1 VLELKRILEEPG
13 TEDVGFCFTK
23 NQVLFSLAPR
33 IKLISRLME
42 GTYPNY
48 RQVIPT
54 GSDKIATVR
63 REDLEGALK
72 RVSILSKD
80 RANLVK
86 IAIEEGGM
94 VLSANNPE
102 MGEAQEEINAKYRG
116 QGLSVGFNARYFLE
130 ALGAAEGDEVL
141 LELQDSLS
149 PCLLKEKEQGDIK
162 YFSVV
167 MPMRL

>member
-1 VLELKRILEEPG
+1 
-13 TEDVGFCFTK
+13 
-23 NQVLFSLAPR
+23 
-33 IKLISRLME
+33 
-42 GTYPNY
+42 
-48 RQVIPT
+48 
-54 GSDKIATVR
+54 
-63 REDLEGALK
+63 
-72 RVSILSKD
+72 VSILSKD